1 MNNIQ
6 DRIIAL
12 AVIASTLGLGFVL
25 LSGIGDY
32 QLEGDTREITIDF
45 DRIDNV
51 KARVTEIK
59 MAGMPIGVVSDVRIL
74 TRQERA
80 GLREAMIAKDP
91 SATNSPPP
99 SIRVTGDIDPS
110 VVLSAETV
118 ASVRQASLM
127 SEQYVELSAGPPDSD
142 PLPPG
147 SIIAGTSGKGMD
159 DLMDPA
165 AKLLSNLRDAVADVK
180 LITGGLGE
188 RLPNVLKDVETILS
202 EVKTL
207 TASIKVKIPASVDRL
222 DAVLDNA
229 KTFTGDLSSEKSRGK
244 IQATLD
250 NAKTFTGDLSSPES
264 RERLRAI
271 FDNAKSVTADLKVVS
286 QNLKVVSTHA
296 KLITGTL
303 GQRPW
308 RVLFGGKDAVNELP
322 DEQRILASDKPI
334 PVKPAE
340 TSERKPAP
348 RSAPKAAPKSP
359 AKKR

>member
-12 AVIASTLGLGFVL
+12 AVIGSTLGLGFVL

-32 QLEGDTREITIDF
+32 QLKGDRRAITIDF

-51 KARVTEIK
+51 KPRVTEIK

-74 TRQERA
+74 SRQERA
-80 GLREAMIAKDP
+80 GLRDAMIARDP
-91 SATNSPPP
+91 SATNTAPPA
-99 SIRVTGDIDPS
+99 IRVTGDIEPS
-110 VVLSAETV
+110 IILSMETV

-127 SEQYVELSAGPPDSD
+127 SEQYIELSPGAPESD

-147 SIIAGTSGKGMD
+147 AVIAGTSGKGMD

-165 AKLLSNLRDAVADVK
+165 AQLLANLRDAVKDVK
-180 LITGGLGE
+180 MITSGLGE
-188 RLPNVLKDVETILS
+188 RVPNAFARLEDILA
-202 EVKTL
+202 EVKSL
-207 TASIKVKIPASVDRL
+207 TSTVKDKVPASIDRL

-229 KTFTGDLSSEKSRGK
+229 KTFTADLSSEQSRGK

-250 NAKTFTGDLSSPES
+250 NAKSFTGELGSPEA
-264 RERLRAI
+264 RDRLRAI
-271 FDNAKSVTADLKVVS
+271 LENAKTVTKDLRVVS
-286 QNLKVVSTHA
+286 QNLKVVTTHA

-308 RVLFGGKDAVNELP
+308 RILFGGKDAVNELP
-322 DEQRILASDKPI
+322 NEAAIIASDKPI
-334 PVKPAE
+334 QVKPAE
-340 TSERKPAP
+340 TPTEKPPA
-348 RSAPKAAPKSP
+348 KAAPK
-359 AKKR
+359 KR